1 MLFIDPSAGK
11 ERPPMPPP
19 AERAPVPTRPFRKP
33 VPLSQVRSVR
43 GRDREMQQLI
53 HDLAVL
59 AAKHS
64 RQVSGG
70 QSPTGFPP

>member
-11 ERPPMPPP
+11 EPPLTPLSAGQPPI
-19 AERAPVPTRPFRKP
+19 PTPLRKP
-33 VPLSQVRSVR
+33 VPLSQVRPVR

-59 AAKHS
+59 AAKHDQ
-64 RQVSGG
+64 QVK
-70 QSPTGFPP
+70 

>member
-11 ERPPMPPP
+11 ERPPTPPP
-19 AERAPVPTRPFRKP
+19 EDRAPVPTPPFRKP
-33 VPLSQVRSVR
+33 VPLSQVRPVR

-59 AAKHS
+59 AAKHGQ
-64 RQVSGG
+64 QVSGAG
-70 QSPTGFPP
+70 SPTGVLP

>member
-11 ERPPMPPP
+11 EPPRTPPP
-19 AERAPVPTRPFRKP
+19 AGRRPVPTPFRKP
-33 VPLSQVRSVR
+33 VPLSQVRPVR

-59 AAKHS
+59 AAKHG
-64 RQVSGG
+64 QQISGG
-70 QSPTGFPP
+70 QSQTGVSP